1 MRTLAYQVLIS
12 QGSGYVLASVPDLRC
27 EAVGATPA
35 SALAAVQKLAART
48 LREYEGKPDA
58 PPLPVTLTLARIEL
72 PLPTP
77 SSRARHLQLC

>member
-35 SALAAVQKLAART
+35 SALAAVHRLAARK
-48 LREYEGKPDA
+48 LRDYEGKLDGPPA
-58 PPLPVTLTLARIEL
+58 PTTLSLARVEL

-77 SSRARHLQLC
+77 GSRARHLQPC